1 MSKSMHKFSF
11 TFIFIIILTVFFS
24 NNCFA
29 QEISEKEVL
38 DFLEKSQVYYKE
50 KNLEQI
56 LNLLT
61 GDFTYE
67 VVTTV
72 NGETYDDKMKLVTY
86 ANFLRIF
93 FESQADVEEYSD
105 EIQNIEIANDK
116 ATVVLKNTSLITLD
130 GESQR
135 CSNNAVYELVKRDNR
150 IQAESFRG
158 TSQCTMFNQS
168 KR

>member
-1 MSKSMHKFSF
+1 MNKSSFRAIFSILLIV
-11 TFIFIIILTVFFS
+11 FIS
-24 NNCFA
+24 SNCFA

-50 KNLEQI
+50 KNMEQI
-56 LNLLT
+56 VNLLT

-86 ANFLRIF
+86 ANYLNIF
-93 FESQADVEEYSD
+93 FESNADVEEYLD
-105 EIQNIEIANDK
+105 EIQNIEIANNK

-135 CSNNAVYELVKRDNR
+135 CSNNAVYGLVKRENR
-150 IQAESFRG
+150 IQAESVRG
-158 TSQCTMFNQS
+158 TSQCTMFNKS